1 GDQRGEPGVGAEPD
15 VDGVG
20 VGVQVEQAPQP
31 LHGGG
36 EVARVG
42 EVEAG
47 VQPAARACPLPAGG
61 GAGALVDRRDTD
73 AVGEPQGAAVG
84 AGSRRAVDGLDAG
97 DGLACEQVEDGA
109 GGAGAAVGEA
119 QRDPG
124 GGRGGA
130 ARGPSGAGGG
140 GPQGAGGGGVDGAD
154 GVVELPDAGEAGR
167 EGDGRHRQ
175 IGGLE

>member
-1 GDQRGEPGVGAEPD
+1 
-15 VDGVG
+15 
-20 VGVQVEQAPQP
+20 
-31 LHGGG
+31 
-36 EVARVG
+36 
-42 EVEAG
+42 
-47 VQPAARACPLPAGG
+47 
-61 GAGALVDRRDTD
+61 
-73 AVGEPQGAAVG
+73 
-84 AGSRRAVDGLDAG
+84 
-97 DGLACEQVEDGA
+97 EDGA

-175 IGGLE
+175 IGGLEQDPGGVGALRAGEGDGSGADLGGELALHLPGAVAEPCGEPGDALAVDDTVGDQPHGTADHVGPHVPLGGAGHGVRPAAPAGPEPGLLGGGG